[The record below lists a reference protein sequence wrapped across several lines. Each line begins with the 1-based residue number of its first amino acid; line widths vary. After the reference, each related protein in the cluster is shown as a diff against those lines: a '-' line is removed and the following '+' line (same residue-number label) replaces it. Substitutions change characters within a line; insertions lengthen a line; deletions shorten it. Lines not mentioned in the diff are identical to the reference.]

1 MFFYVDPTDNRC
13 GYLVTNTIDDT
24 FSRFEEIIYVPKRH
38 PDRRERNTIASESN
52 RLNPARPMTVSSVK
66 YLFRE
71 ANIA

>member
-38 PDRRERNTIASESN
+38 ADRRELASESN